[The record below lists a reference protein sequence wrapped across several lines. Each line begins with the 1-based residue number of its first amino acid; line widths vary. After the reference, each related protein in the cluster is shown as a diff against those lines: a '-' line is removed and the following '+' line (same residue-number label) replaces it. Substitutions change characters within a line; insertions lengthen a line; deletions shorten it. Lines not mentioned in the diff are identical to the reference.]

1 MRKTILSALLPFALV
16 FLFSAGCR
24 RPGVP
29 DPAPAPSAAPKPSPA
44 ASDTLHVRKVEGL
57 PEEFIFGMD
66 LSSVIAEEN
75 SGVRYL
81 GFDGRERDIFLT
93 LAEAGITHIR
103 VRIWND
109 PFDADGRGFGG
120 GNCGIDTAVRIA
132 QRAAK
137 AGLRLIADFHYSD
150 FWADPG
156 KQMCPRAWEGMPIE
170 EKTEAAYRYTKD
182 CLLRLRDAG
191 ADVAIVQIGNETNG
205 ALAGEKTW
213 FNIQYL
219 MQAGSRAV
227 REVFPEALVALH
239 FTNPEKG
246 EACLSYAKKLAY
258 YDVDYDVFASSY
270 YPYWHGTAQNLTEV
284 LSTIRTT
291 YGKQVMVMETS
302 YAYTPED
309 SDFFG
314 NTISAGSAVVKNY
327 PYTVQGQ
334 ANAVRDVI
342 AAVRDAGG
350 IGVVYWEGAWITAG
364 GADHEENLRLWE
376 EHGSGWAS
384 SFAAAYD
391 PADAGKYF
399 GGSAVDNQAFFDPHG
414 NPLES
419 LKVFGLVRTGNE
431 PAPVPDAPEDAALE
445 VDLAG
450 TIELPAT
457 VNAILTDNSRSPIPV
472 EWDVTDEALAAMR
485 ANGIGDYEVSGTAGG
500 MPVLCRISIRAFNFL
515 QNSGFETGAPDPWV
529 VTDLRGADELYV
541 EEKTTD
547 SLSGRYH
554 LHFWS
559 AAKGSV
565 EFTLEQTPEA
575 LPAGLYRFSLSV
587 MGGDAGEQELYLY
600 AKIDG
605 KTVSTCPVRITSYAQ
620 WDTGVID
627 RIPLGEGQAL
637 TVGLYVR
644 CEGAGNGAWGQID
657 NGTLCTAAE

>member
-1 MRKTILSALLPFALV
+1 MRKAIPLFPLAFV
-16 FLFSAGCR
+16 FLLIAGCR
-24 RPGVP
+24 RPAGP
-29 DPAPAPSAAPKPSPA
+29 DPAPVPA
-44 ASDTLHVRKVEGL
+44 AVPEPAPVVSDTLHVRKVEDL
-57 PEEFIFGMD
+57 PEEFFFGMD

-75 SGVRYL
+75 SGVRYF
-81 GFDGRERDIFLT
+81 GFDGQERDVFLT

-120 GNCGIDTAVRIA
+120 GNCDIDTAVRIGR
-132 QRAAK
+132 RAAD

-170 EKTEAAYRYTKD
+170 EKTEAAYLYTKD
-182 CLLRLRDAG
+182 CLLRLRGAG

-219 MQAGSRAV
+219 MQAGARAA
-227 REVFPEALVALH
+227 REIFPEALVALH
-239 FTNPEKG
+239 FTNPENS
-246 EACLSYAKKLAY
+246 EAYLSYAKKLAY

-270 YPYWHGTAQNLTEV
+270 YPYWHGTTENLTEV

-314 NTISAGSAVVKNY
+314 NTISAGSTVVRNY

-350 IGVVYWEGAWITAG
+350 IGVVYWEGAWITVG
-364 GADHEENLRLWE
+364 GSGHEENRRLWE

-391 PADAGKYF
+391 PDDAGKYY

-414 NPLES
+414 RPLES
-419 LKVFGLVRTGNE
+419 LKVFGLVRTGNG
-431 PAPVPDAPEDAALE
+431 PAPVPDALEDASLE

-457 VNAILTDNSRSPIPV
+457 VDAILTDNSRSPVPV
-472 EWDVTDEALAAMR
+472 EWSVTDEALADMQA
-485 ANGIGDYEVSGTAGG
+485 GGVGDYEVSGTAGG
-500 MPVLCRISIRAFNFL
+500 MPVRCRIAVRAFNHL
-515 QNSGFETGAPDPWV
+515 ENAGFETGVPDPWV
-529 VTDLRGADELYV
+529 VTDLRSADELYV

-554 LHFWS
+554 MHFWS
-559 AAKGSV
+559 AAKNSV

-575 LPAGLYRFSLSV
+575 LPAGTYRFSLSV
-587 MGGDAGEQELYLY
+587 MGGDAGEQELFLY

-605 KTVSTCPVRITSYAQ
+605 ETVSVCPVRITSYAH

-637 TVGLYVR
+637 TVGVYVR
-644 CEGAGNGAWGQID
+644 CEGAGNGAWGKID
-657 NGTLCTAAE
+657 DATLCTVAE